1 MFILDALKGAF
12 SIYLA
17 YIIHKITNTSI
28 SVEYLIT
35 IAALSVIIGHT
46 YPIMFGF
53 KGRKRCCYNDRSFI
67 SNKPYNT
74 SEYYLYMV

>member
-28 SVEYLIT
+28 SVEYLVT

-53 KGRKRCCYNDRSFI
+53 KGGKG
-67 SNKPYNT
+67 
-74 SEYYLYMV
+74 V